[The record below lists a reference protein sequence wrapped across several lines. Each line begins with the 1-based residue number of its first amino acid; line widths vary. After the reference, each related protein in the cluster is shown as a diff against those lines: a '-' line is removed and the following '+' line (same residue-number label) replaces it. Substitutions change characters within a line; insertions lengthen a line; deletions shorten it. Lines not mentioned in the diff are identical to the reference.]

1 MKGIDRGSCSNA
13 SSICYFPQVASAPS
27 SACYVAT
34 MNEEEIQ
41 EWRVQRLKAAVDKV
55 ADGNVTAF
63 GKRLGY
69 KDGAFVRQ
77 MLSGNRPISEK
88 TVRAIEDL
96 PDMSR
101 WFSRPLKLQSLNSAE
116 AWAQAEAE
124 QMEEDRKLFEAEE
137 TALKRIAESKGF
149 PARPIAVYNSLD
161 ELPPETT
168 VLITHVDVA
177 LSAGNGR
184 ETWHIEEKEPLP
196 FQADYIRRL
205 NSSPKNLVAVK
216 VRGDSMEPRL
226 FDDDTVVVD
235 RADRRI
241 PANGGVF
248 ALVYAGE
255 MLVKCLFKMPDG
267 SLRIVSDN
275 KEKHPPFDV
284 HVDKL
289 EHIDIVGR
297 VKYRSGM
304 GNF

>member
-1 MKGIDRGSCSNA
+1 MNEKGIQD
-13 SSICYFPQVASAPS
+13 
-27 SACYVAT
+27 
-34 MNEEEIQ
+34 
-41 EWRVQRLKAAVDKV
+41 WRTQRLKAAVDKI

-77 MLSGNRPISEK
+77 MLSGNRPVSEK

-96 PDMSR
+96 PGLAN
-101 WFSRPLKLQSLNSAE
+101 WFSKKLDLPSLSSPQAIAE
-116 AWAQAEAE
+116 WEAQQAEESLRMAKG
-124 QMEEDRKLFEAEE
+124 DE
-137 TALKRIAESKGF
+137 TALRAIAESKGF
-149 PARPIAVYNSLD
+149 PARPISVYDSLE
-161 ELPPETT
+161 ELLPETT

-177 LSAGNGR
+177 LSAGHGR

-205 NSSPKNLVAVK
+205 DASPKNLVAVK

-235 RADRRI
+235 KADRRI
-241 PANGGVF
+241 PAGGGVF

-255 MLVKCLFKMPDG
+255 MLVKRLFRLPDG
-267 SLRIVSDN
+267 SLRVVSDN
-275 KEKHPPFDV
+275 KEKHDPFV
-284 HVDKL
+284 VAPGLL

-304 GNF
+304 GDF